1 MQERDDRQFKE
12 KAKELINQLAIIIR
26 NAYLHSLDNVAV
38 RSAMDRF
45 IELLMPVIE
54 EDNLARVEL
63 LGEYFYLNE
72 TRIRYPLEL
81 MLNFDYLIREFR
93 KRGLGAVTFYPGL
106 SREHLI
112 VFVKSF
118 IDAAYLNTPYEAMV
132 AKLEPIDTIDLAP
145 LKHVSEEEGL
155 DRRRIVKKTYFNAVS
170 FTKGIITKL
179 RAGEKVSI
187 KKAKRVI
194 ESMVNMI
201 LEEEQLLIGMTAIK
215 DYDEYTYHHSVN
227 VSILSIAIGQK
238 IGLHRKALTELG
250 IVALFHDIGKMEIPK
265 EILNKPSAFT
275 EEEWKI
281 IKRHPYWGL
290 LTVLKIKGVDDIT
303 IRSAI
308 VAFEHH
314 MHMNY
319 SGYPKVKTQLPLD
332 FYTKIVSIADQYD
345 AMTSSR
351 VYSRVPLQPDR
362 ALSIMMDRA
371 GTQIDPVLFKFFVN
385 MVGVYPVGSLVLLDS
400 REMGLVYEC
409 NPVYA
414 DRPRVMI
421 IVDSSGRKVEGH
433 VVDLTEKDDAG
444 RYKRSI
450 IKTLDPNKYRINLSE
465 YLL

>member
-1 MQERDDRQFKE
+1 MPEKDESQFRE

-26 NAYLHSLDNVAV
+26 NAYFHSLDNVAV
-38 RSAMDRF
+38 QTSMDRLL
-45 IELLMPVIE
+45 ELLGPVFA
-54 EDNLARVEL
+54 EDNLAKIEL
-63 LGEYFYLNE
+63 LGEYFYLND
-72 TRIRYPLEL
+72 TRVRYPVEL

-93 KRGLGAVTFYPGL
+93 RRGLGSVILFPGL
-106 SREHLI
+106 NKEHLKF
-112 VFVKSF
+112 FVKAF
-118 IDAAYLNTPYEAMV
+118 IDIAYLNTPFEAMV
-132 AKLEPIDTIDLAP
+132 AKLEDVDTIDVEP
-145 LKHVSEEEGL
+145 LKHISEEEGL

-201 LEEEQLLIGMTAIK
+201 LEEEQLLLGMTAIK

-238 IGLHRKALTELG
+238 IGLQRRALTELG

-265 EILNKPSAFT
+265 EILNKPTAFT

-290 LTVLKIKGVDDIT
+290 LTILKIKGVDNVT
-303 IRSAI
+303 MRSAI

-314 MHMNY
+314 MHMNF
-319 SGYPKVKTQLPLD
+319 SGYPKIKTQIPLD

-385 MVGVYPVGSLVLLDS
+385 MVGVYPVGSLVLLDTK
-400 REMGLVYEC
+400 EMGLVYEC
-409 NPVYA
+409 NPVHA
-414 DRPRVMI
+414 DRPRVMV
-421 IVDSSGRKVEGH
+421 IVDSAGRRIEGN
-433 VVDLTEKDDAG
+433 VVDLTEKDETG
-444 RYKRSI
+444 RYRRTI
-450 IKTLDPNKYRINLSE
+450 VKTLDPNKYRINLSE

>member
-1 MQERDDRQFKE
+1 MQEKDETRFRE

-26 NAYLHSLDNVAV
+26 NAYFHSLDNVAV
-38 RSAMDRF
+38 QSAMDRL
-45 IELLMPVIE
+45 IELIDPVFA
-54 EDNLARVEL
+54 EDNLAKIEL
-63 LGEYFYLNE
+63 LGEYFYLND
-72 TRIRYPLEL
+72 TRVRYPVEL

-93 KRGLGAVTFYPGL
+93 RRGLGSVTFSPGINK
-106 SREHLI
+106 EHLKF
-112 VFVKSF
+112 FVKAF
-118 IDAAYLNTPYEAMV
+118 IDVAYLNTPFEAMV
-132 AKLEPIDTIDLAP
+132 AKLEDVDTIDVGP

-201 LEEEQLLIGMTAIK
+201 LEEEQLLLGMTAIK

-238 IGLHRKALTELG
+238 IGLQRRALTELG

-265 EILNKPSAFT
+265 EILNKPTAFT
-275 EEEWKI
+275 DEEWKI
-281 IKRHPYWGL
+281 IKRHPYWGF
-290 LTVLKIKGVDDIT
+290 LTILKIKGIDNIT
-303 IRSAI
+303 MRSAI

-314 MHMNY
+314 MHMNF
-319 SGYPKVKTQLPLD
+319 SGYPKIKTQIPLD

-385 MVGVYPVGSLVLLDS
+385 MVGVYPVGSLVLLDTK
-400 REMGLVYEC
+400 EMGLVYEC
-409 NPVYA
+409 NPVHA

-421 IVDSSGRKVEGH
+421 IVDSSGKKIEGK
-433 VVDLTEKDDAG
+433 VVDLTEKNENG
-444 RYKRSI
+444 RYLRTI
-450 IKTLDPNKYRINLSE
+450 VKTLDPNKYRINLSE

>member
-1 MQERDDRQFKE
+1 MPERDETQFRE
-12 KAKELINQLAIIIR
+12 QAKELINQLAIIIR
-26 NAYLHSLDNVAV
+26 NAYFHSLDNVAV
-38 RSAMDRF
+38 QSVMERF
-45 IELLMPVIE
+45 LESLTPFVV
-54 EDNLARVEL
+54 EDGEVKIEL
-63 LGEYFYLNE
+63 LGEYFYLND
-72 TRIRYPLEL
+72 TRVRYPVEL

-93 KRGLGAVTFYPGL
+93 RRGLGAVVFLSGL
-106 SREHLI
+106 DKEHLKQ
-112 VFVKSF
+112 FVKAF
-118 IDAAYLNTPYEAMV
+118 VEAAYLNTPYEAMV
-132 AKLEPIDTIDLAP
+132 AKLEDVDSIDLEP

-187 KKAKRVI
+187 KKAKRII

-201 LEEEQLLIGMTAIK
+201 LEEEQLLLGMTAIK

-238 IGLHRKALTELG
+238 IGLHRRALTELG

-265 EILNKPSAFT
+265 EILNKPTAFT

-281 IKRHPYWGL
+281 IKRHPYWGF
-290 LTVLKIKGVDDIT
+290 LTVLKIKGVDDVT
-303 IRSAI
+303 MRSAI

-319 SGYPKVKTQLPLD
+319 SGYPKIKTQLPLD

-385 MVGVYPVGSLVLLDS
+385 MVGVYPVGSLVLLDTK
-400 REMGLVYEC
+400 EMGLVYEC
-409 NPVYA
+409 NPVHA
-414 DRPRVMI
+414 DRPRVMV
-421 IVDSSGRKVEGH
+421 IVDSSGRKTEGN
-433 VVDLTEKDDAG
+433 VVDLTEKDQSG
-444 RYKRSI
+444 RYLRTI
-450 IKTLDPNKYRINLSE
+450 VKTLDPNKYRINLSE